1 MFSPR
6 DGPARDH
13 RRSVLGRRSAIIA
26 LNITGEGAGEFIVIA
41 AKLVELIE
49 IHASSLTTD
58 IAQDLFTNERTPG
71 FRAVRP
77 QELEHRIVQLLN
89 RLGNWIGD
97 PRSEKTRTEFSD
109 WGRRR
114 FDQGIPLSEL
124 IYAVII
130 IKQHLRRYI
139 SDNGLVDAAF
149 PRMEGDYV
157 LPLHLQ
163 SLHDLHVLVGQFFDE
178 ALYHLA
184 IGYEDRSGRS
194 PR

>member
-1 MFSPR
+1 MVP
-6 DGPARDH
+6 PATIAVRYWDALCYH
-13 RRSVLGRRSAIIA
+13 RPA
-26 LNITGEGAGEFIVIA
+26 LQANAAGEFIVIA

-49 IHASSLTTD
+49 IHASRLTTD
-58 IAQDLFTNERTPG
+58 IAQDLFTNARTPG

-77 QELEHRIVQLLN
+77 QDLEQRIVQLLN

-139 SDNGLVDAAF
+139 SDN
-149 PRMEGDYV
+149 
-157 LPLHLQ
+157 
-163 SLHDLHVLVGQFFDE
+163 VLVGQFFDE
-178 ALYHLA
+178 ALYYLA
-184 IGYEDRSGRS
+184 IGYEERLRG